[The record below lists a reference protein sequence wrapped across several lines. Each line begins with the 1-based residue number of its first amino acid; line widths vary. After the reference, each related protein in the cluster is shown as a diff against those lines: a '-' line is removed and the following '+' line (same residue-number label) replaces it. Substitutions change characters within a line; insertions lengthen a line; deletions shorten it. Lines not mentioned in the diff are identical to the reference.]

1 MKTGHGRDLYISEAL
16 DSDDDVEIVSDG
28 PAYINKAHAIEII
41 KHLATVHG
49 IRLEEEV
56 DHKAALAEKAAEL
69 EKARE
74 LLKAC
79 KDTFQDNLK
88 ARNYKDEVSML
99 KRFDEI
105 EVYLG
110 DKA

>member
-56 DHKAALAEKAAEL
+56 DHKAALVKAEAKRLERAEI
-69 EKARE
+69 R
-74 LLKAC
+74 
-79 KDTFQDNLK
+79 
-88 ARNYKDEVSML
+88 DEV
-99 KRFDEI
+99 DEMRG
-105 EVYLG
+105 VDQKG
-110 DKA
+110 T